1 MVVPEPVE
9 TAPDGKQHAVYVDT
23 RTAVKV
29 LNRLDVSMSYHWC
42 PFLNIYI
49 LWHND

>member
-29 LNRLDVSMSYHWC
+29 LNRPDDARCV
-42 PFLNIYI
+42 NERRRIGI
-49 LWHND
+49 KR